1 MKGYPPAMD
10 PKISQKFVDFIAR
23 LVYSDFND
31 EVINAAKEA
40 VLDFFAVAIAGFR
53 KARLAKMLIDCTLPM
68 EDKAESTILGMNKKI
83 SALHAALINGTSG
96 HSLDLDDGHRQAL
109 GHPGVCVVP
118 AALAPGEATGS
129 NGQQL
134 ITAIVAGYETFI
146 RIARSMNPAL
156 FSRGFHT
163 TGVCGTMAAAA
174 TAAKILAL
182 NPEKISAA
190 MGIAATQSAGLLVV
204 IHSGQMIKPLN
215 AGKAAYNGVLSALL
229 AQRGADG
236 PQNVIEEKDGF
247 GQAFAGNW
255 DPASMLNN
263 PGAHFGIGECYRKL
277 YPSCRHSN
285 AAIDAA
291 LYLTKSK
298 KITVENIQKIIVAT
312 YPAALK
318 LTQKEKM
325 PADEPAARFNLAFA
339 VSLALVKGRAGLAE
353 FSTESTSDPLIQQLF
368 KKVDF
373 ISDPSFESK
382 TENYRGAELEIIF
395 SDNTAVKHRVLLPKG
410 EPENPATPEDLE
422 EKVKEENKR
431 AEAQEREYKKQSSAS
446 QKLPKMNA
454 PKFGNPNFGGFKT
467 PKMNIPKL

>member
-1 MKGYPPAMD
+1 MKGYLPAMY
-10 PKISQKFVDFIAR
+10 PKISQKFADFIAR

-31 EVINAAKEA
+31 EGINAAKEA

-118 AALAPGEATGS
+118 AALALAESIGS
-129 NGQQL
+129 SGQQL
-134 ITAIVAGYETFI
+134 LTAIVAGYEIFI

-182 NPEKISAA
+182 NPKKIGATL
-190 MGIAATQSAGLLVV
+190 GIAATQSAGLLVV
-204 IHSGQMIKPLN
+204 IHSGQMMKPLN

-229 AQRGADG
+229 AQLGADG
-236 PQNVIEEKDGF
+236 PQSVIEEKDGF
-247 GQAFAGNW
+247 GQAFAGKW
-255 DPASMLNN
+255 DPAAMLSNL
-263 PGAHFGIGECYRKL
+263 GVQFSIGECYRKL
-277 YPSCRHSN
+277 YPSCRHSH

-291 LYLTKSK
+291 LFLSK
-298 KITVENIQKIIVAT
+298 TEKIPAQRIQKIIVTT

-353 FSTESTSDPLIQQLF
+353 FSMKSTSDPQIQQLF
-368 KKVDF
+368 EKVDF

-382 TENYRGAELEIIF
+382 TENFRGAELEIIF
-395 SDNTAVKHRVLLPKG
+395 NDNTVVKHRVLLPKG
-410 EPENPATPEDLE
+410 EPENPATPDDLE
-422 EKVKEENKR
+422 EKFKSCIEDFWAGQKTAAVMQAIRDLDQIDDIRTLTELI
-431 AEAQEREYKKQSSAS
+431 REGA
-446 QKLPKMNA
+446 MA
-454 PKFGNPNFGGFKT
+454 PT
-467 PKMNIPKL
+467 